1 VTATNSPAAATGAET
16 GAEPVLRVEDLT
28 VEFRKDRSHTL
39 RAVDGV
45 SLQVRAGEI
54 VGVVGES
61 GSGKSTL
68 GRAVAGFERP
78 TSGEVL
84 LPDGQGGLR
93 ARQSA
98 HGHRDVQMIFQDSAS
113 ALNPRAAVDRILREA
128 LEPRPPL
135 LGRRGQARERL
146 AEQVRA
152 ALRGV
157 ELPEAYATRR
167 SAQLSGGEK
176 QRVAIARALA
186 AQPSLIVCD
195 EAVSALDVA
204 VRAITLNLLAR
215 LRAQT
220 NVALLF
226 ISHDISVVAHLADRV
241 IVMHHGKVVESGTV
255 DDVLDRPADEY
266 TKRLIGSVPKLEL
279 GS

>member
-1 VTATNSPAAATGAET
+1 VTAPGRAAADSTPGSE
-16 GAEPVLRVEDLT
+16 AEPVLRVEDLV
-28 VEFRKDRSHTL
+28 VEFRKDRSHKL

-45 SLQVRAGEI
+45 SLAVGAGEI

-78 TSGEVL
+78 TSGRVL
-84 LPDGQGGLR
+84 LPDTHGGLS
-93 ARQSA
+93 ARDSVY
-98 HGHRDVQMIFQDSAS
+98 GHRDVQMIFQDSAS
-113 ALNPRAAVDRILREA
+113 ALNPRASVARILAQA
-128 LEPRPPL
+128 LAPRPPL
-135 LGRRGQARERL
+135 LGHRRPAREQL

-157 ELPEAYATRR
+157 DLPEAYATRR
-167 SAQLSGGEK
+167 SQELSGGEK

-186 AQPSLIVCD
+186 AQPALIVCD
-195 EAVSALDVA
+195 EAVSGLDVA

-241 IVMHHGKVVESGTV
+241 VVMYHGKVVESGTV
-255 DDVLDRPADEY
+255 NDVLDKPADEY
-266 TKRLIGSVPKLEL
+266 TQRLIGSVPKLEL